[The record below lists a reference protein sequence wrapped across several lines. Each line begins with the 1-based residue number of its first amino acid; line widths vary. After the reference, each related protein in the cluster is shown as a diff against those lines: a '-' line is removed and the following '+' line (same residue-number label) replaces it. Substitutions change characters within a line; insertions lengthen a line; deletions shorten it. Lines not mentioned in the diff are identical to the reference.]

1 MEGVRPFRYACASL
15 TRGGTIN
22 QEQRA
27 FFDEVLAYLRNELET
42 RLDPQTVTWISKIH
56 GPAHALRDN
65 LLAKQGRVY
74 LTDRRGRQ
82 RTKSVDELRPYD
94 VPDVMRKIEA
104 NVPNAPISKH
114 WRKLRRGWMR

>member
-1 MEGVRPFRYACASL
+1 MVCPAFSVWLREPNTG
-15 TRGGTIN
+15 GGTIN
-22 QEQRA
+22 QEQRE

-42 RLDPQTVTWISKIH
+42 RLDPQTVRWISKIH
-56 GPAHALRDN
+56 GPTYALRDK

-74 LTDRRGRQ
+74 LTDWRGRQ
-82 RTKSVDELRPYD
+82 KTKSIDELRPYD